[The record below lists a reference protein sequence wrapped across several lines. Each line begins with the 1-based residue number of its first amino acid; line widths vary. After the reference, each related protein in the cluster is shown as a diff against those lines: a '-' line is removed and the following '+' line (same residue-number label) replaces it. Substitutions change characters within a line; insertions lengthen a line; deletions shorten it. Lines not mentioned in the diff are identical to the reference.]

1 MSNDEDLPVLTDLIE
16 RGDEIKMSDLG
27 FVENNAIADDPFAHL
42 AEIPELESEIDP
54 FLKASLEQSIR
65 RILDEHMELA
75 LQEIKIVI
83 ERELSKPR

>member
-27 FVENNAIADDPFAHL
+27 FVENNAIEDDPFAHL

-54 FLKASLEQSIR
+54 FLKASLEHSIR

-75 LQEIKIVI
+75 WQEIRLAIQ
-83 ERELSKPR
+83 RHLDNP